1 MATCPSAMSAE
12 MMWAAVRA
20 LGMYLMTRW
29 FPAPSPHPPCS
40 LAQLRPVHGTRE
52 GHRRHGRA
60 GWNVLPGASHPHHSR
75 ATQPR
80 VQAPVEWYVQHNS
93 CGRVRVCADV
103 VGAVAST
110 KPDDD
115 GGKKGYKAKKEDERK
130 ATAMKDANVWHSLFI
145 RSDTAV
151 QALAEKFG
159 LKQVCYRHPL
169 HLPPRR
175 TSPTLL
181 LGRLRTAGR
190 HHGQERQ
197 QPRCSCR
204 ARGDARYQGDQGL
217 LGIGAIVDVARRVVC
232 IRRLTVAARVL
243 LAPLRRRA

>member
-1 MATCPSAMSAE
+1 
-12 MMWAAVRA
+12 
-20 LGMYLMTRW
+20 MYLMTRW
-29 FPAPSPHPPCS
+29 FPAPSLHPPCS
-40 LAQLRPVHGTRE
+40 LAQLRTVHGTRE

-175 TSPTLL
+175 TSPTLY
-181 LGRLRTAGR
+181 
-190 HHGQERQ
+190 
-197 QPRCSCR
+197 CS
-204 ARGDARYQGDQGL
+204 ARFALQGDIMDKNASNLAVRAALAETHVIKETKDFLESVRSSMWHGELFASAVSPL
-217 LGIGAIVDVARRVVC
+217 LRVCSWPHFAGGRELGCFGASGATPCVG
-232 IRRLTVAARVL
+232 
-243 LAPLRRRA
+243 